1 MVVMKAIKA
10 LTQRTAACHRIA
22 EGDDGRRPAGR
33 PLTSPLDKLGASRNA
48 WLKSWTLD
56 FRSSKQIFCI
66 RYDTF
71 HPSTRFILR
80 QSSGPSACS
89 GQAARHRA
97 ILIIRFDTF
106 HEGVAQKCERRELNI
121 PLEFAS
127 NIFPNLEFR
136 ILFPPST
143 S

>member
-10 LTQRTAACHRIA
+10 LTQRTAACHGIA

-71 HPSTRFILR
+71 HES
-80 QSSGPSACS
+80 
-89 GQAARHRA
+89 
-97 ILIIRFDTF
+97 
-106 HEGVAQKCERRELNI
+106 VAQKCEKRELT
-121 PLEFAS
+121 PRGCPQEA
-127 NIFPNLEFR
+127 
-136 ILFPPST
+136 
-143 S
+143 